1 MSLRWFYPSA
11 PWTTEHHQ
19 KVRLYGNVM
28 PIVHAAAIM
37 RCDKAKLANLCKGNH
52 ISYAPKVHGVEYSAY
67 LYVDDFPKLLHS
79 LQWSKS
85 DIDKGMA
92 QIYEVIKRQPFARGG
107 GNRKTTLLVPK
118 QKQEEEEEDEEDQED
133 SLPSRKRSIAKKEE
147 HANEDAPAWAKELTA
162 HVDKAL
168 ENCFAMVGVQAV
180 PFYFGTKKWKTE
192 KKAISQA
199 HLNKMMPVWEARVRA
214 DLEKTLAP
222 RVERELRQRME
233 REFEENMEKED
244 ALGMVQQL
252 RRTEPAAAGSIESG
266 LMPAITT
273 IATSKTLQQGG
284 GGEAADMDEEEVQ
297 AFLKQYYAKNH
308 TE

>member
-11 PWTTEHHQ
+11 PWTSEHHQ

-28 PIVHAAAIM
+28 PLIHAAAIM
-37 RCDKAKLANLCKGNH
+37 RCDKTKLINLCKGNR
-52 ISYAPKVHGVEYSAY
+52 ISYAPKIHGVEYSAY
-67 LYVDDFPKLLHS
+67 LHVDDFPKLLRS
-79 LQWSKS
+79 LEWSQS

-92 QIYEVIKRQPFARGG
+92 QIYEVINRPSSTRG
-107 GNRKTTLLVPK
+107 GNRRAATVSQ
-118 QKQEEEEEDEEDQED
+118 QKQAIVEDEEEEEEED

-147 HANEDAPAWAKELTA
+147 HDNEDAPAWAKELKT
-162 HVDKAL
+162 HMDKTF
-168 ENCFAMVGVQAV
+168 ENCFAMVGPQVV

-192 KKAISQA
+192 KPAAIQA
-199 HLNKMMPVWEARVRA
+199 HLNQIMPALVAEVRA

-244 ALGMVQQL
+244 AFKLIEHL
-252 RRTEPAAAGSIESG
+252 RRTESI
-266 LMPAITT
+266 AVT
-273 IATSKTLQQGG
+273 KTLQQ
-284 GGEAADMDEEEVQ
+284 EAGDMDEEEVQ
-297 AFLKQYYAKNH
+297 AFLKEYYAKNH